1 MNSIDH
7 RLVILTDN
15 QCGPTDSDTHCGGC
29 VEEHRS
35 QHCSG
40 VDPSGNLGLVLGLE
54 SGLGVGVVLVLR
66 LGSRLRLGVSVSDT
80 AMSRQTVSNTLWT
93 LEVCTARCH
102 SGKIKPA
109 WPVYSWAWPLSAG
122 WRRARPARPSS
133 FSAYLDV
140 SSWTKISFRISQ
152 FHILYHRSS
161 LL

>member
-1 MNSIDH
+1 MLATASIGAIWSATSPDFGVTVIICHDNERLGH

-15 QCGPTDSDTHCGGC
+15 QCGPSDSDTHCGGC

-80 AMSRQTVSNTLWT
+80 AMSRQ
-93 LEVCTARCH
+93 
-102 SGKIKPA
+102 
-109 WPVYSWAWPLSAG
+109 
-122 WRRARPARPSS
+122 
-133 FSAYLDV
+133 
-140 SSWTKISFRISQ
+140 
-152 FHILYHRSS
+152 
-161 LL
+161 LLVTHCGP